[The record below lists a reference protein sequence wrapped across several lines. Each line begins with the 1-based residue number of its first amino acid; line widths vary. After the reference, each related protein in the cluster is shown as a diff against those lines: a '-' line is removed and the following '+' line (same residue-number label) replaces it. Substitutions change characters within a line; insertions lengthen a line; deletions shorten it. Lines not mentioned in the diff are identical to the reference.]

1 MAQDNSQKIKLLKLY
16 ELLQQETDEQNPLT
30 TNTIIK
36 RLEEAGIS
44 CERRTLAKDIALLND
59 QGYEVMTRKVNK
71 ENGYFVEDRKFSVPE
86 LKILIDAVQAASFI
100 TEKKTTELAGTAGY
114 SIEDTAIALGL
125 MANAGIKSTQAG
137 TTLRQALMNLVSP
150 TKSQKDAMDALGLSL
165 TNSDGSMKTL
175 DEVMQMLRQQFA
187 GLSVDV
193 VDADGNLREYE
204 DIMADLEAQNIDTA
218 TAQKMQY
225 AATIFGARGLSG
237 MLAIVNATEESY
249 QGLKDS
255 IYATVDAEESAAQ
268 QMANIQLDNLNG
280 QITLLK
286 SALEGAAISIG
297 EKLTPYIAG
306 LVEKVQAAVDWF
318 NGLTDAQVA
327 LIAKAILLVAAI
339 APVAK
344 TISLIASLP

>member
-1 MAQDNSQKIKLLKLY
+1 
-16 ELLQQETDEQNPLT
+16 
-30 TNTIIK
+30 
-36 RLEEAGIS
+36 
-44 CERRTLAKDIALLND
+44 
-59 QGYEVMTRKVNK
+59 
-71 ENGYFVEDRKFSVPE
+71 
-86 LKILIDAVQAASFI
+86 
-100 TEKKTTELAGTAGY
+100 
-114 SIEDTAIALGL
+114 
-125 MANAGIKSTQAG
+125 
-137 TTLRQALMNLVSP
+137 
-150 TKSQKDAMDALGLSL
+150 
-165 TNSDGSMKTL
+165 
-175 DEVMQMLRQQFA
+175 
-187 GLSVDV
+187 
-193 VDADGNLREYE
+193 
-204 DIMADLEAQNIDTA
+204 MADLEAQNIDTA

-327 LIAKAILLVAAI
+327 LIAKAILLVVAI

-344 TISLIASLP
+344 TISLIASGVHQI